1 MPRQTTVCGSY
12 FRGERS
18 LTALHKNFAKGSLVA
33 LLFAAAIYLSTQAAV
48 PDLLPG
54 VALGWKA
61 LFHVERAGVMLGA
74 IGFVLL
80 VAWRAL
86 SGEFPIKFGNVEYA
100 TKDVTSEAEEASG
113 SQEYRLRLLEVLAEL
128 RNPATLEDDGPRV

>member
-1 MPRQTTVCGSY
+1 MEG
-12 FRGERS
+12 
-18 LTALHKNFAKGSLVA
+18 AL
-33 LLFAAAIYLSTQAAV
+33 
-48 PDLLPG
+48 PC
-54 VALGWKA
+54 
-61 LFHVERAGVMLGA
+61 RAGRRDVGRNRRCS
-74 IGFVLL
+74 L

-100 TKDVTSEAEEASG
+100 IKDVTSEAEEASG